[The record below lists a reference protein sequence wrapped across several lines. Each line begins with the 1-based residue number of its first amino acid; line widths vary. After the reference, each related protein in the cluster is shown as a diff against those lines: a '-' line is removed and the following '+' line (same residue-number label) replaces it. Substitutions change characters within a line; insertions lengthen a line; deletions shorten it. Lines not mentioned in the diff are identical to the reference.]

1 MTELK
6 LEHFALNVTD
16 PAAVADWYCKH
27 LAMSI
32 IRKGDPPVHMH
43 FLADATGR
51 VVLELYNN
59 PPELVPQYATM
70 HPLVLHL
77 AFATEN
83 IRAVHQRLVAAGAS
97 ALGEISQNPSGDYLA
112 FLRDPWGLTLQLV
125 QRVNSMP

>member
-6 LEHFALNVTD
+6 LEHFALNVAD
-16 PAAVADWYCKH
+16 PVAVADWYCVH

-51 VVLELYNN
+51 TVLELYNN
-59 PPELVPQYATM
+59 PPELVPSYAAM
-70 HPLVLHL
+70 NPLVLHL
-77 AFATEN
+77 AFVTEN
-83 IRAVHQRLVAAGAS
+83 IRAAHQRLVAAGAS

-112 FLRDPWGLTLQLV
+112 FLRDPWGLTVQLV
-125 QRVNSMP
+125 QRVTSMP